1 MINLTFTGTISSAE
15 LSNTW
20 PTWSGACK
28 VNNDGTTTVEWDE
41 TILSAPTEA
50 ELATSLITYE
60 NALPT
65 RQMTKL
71 RLERDS
77 LLASSDWTQS
87 PDSPLTAEA
96 KAEWA
101 VHRQSLRDLPA
112 NSPDPSN
119 PTWPDTPE

>member
-50 ELATSLITYE
+50 ELATSLTTYE

-65 RQMTKL
+65 RQMAKL
-71 RLERDS
+71 RLERNT
-77 LLASSDWTQS
+77 LLASSDWTQYN
-87 PDSPLTAEA
+87 DSPLADEIKTS
-96 KAEWA
+96 WSTY
-101 VHRQSLRDLPA
+101 RQELRDLPA
-112 NSPDPSN
+112 NTPDPTN
-119 PTWPDTPE
+119 PSWPNAPS